1 LQGDALEHAGCYRV
15 FTDAASDAA
24 TARPALDQ
32 ILDQLR
38 PGDTLVVWKLD
49 WLDRSGRQKRQPYL
63 TFASAAVSWAVSQAV
78 SRRRTVPPS

>member
-1 LQGDALEHAGCYRV
+1 LQGDALEHAGCDRV

-38 PGDTLVVWKLD
+38 PGDTLVVWSWTGWAGLE
-49 WLDRSGRQKRQPYL
+49 GRNGSL
-63 TFASAAVSWAVSQAV
+63 T
-78 SRRRTVPPS
+78 